1 MKKHPDTLPNDVEA
15 LKKMILGQQQQIDG
29 QQRKILTL
37 EETLR
42 LERFN
47 RFGASSEKAPGQGE
61 LFNEAEDCIDNV
73 DDEPTDGDSITEQSS
88 TPIDKVKPKRKPLP
102 SNLPR
107 VRKVYELAESEL
119 QCPCGC
125 TLTEIGEE
133 ISEQLDV
140 IPARFQVIQHA
151 RKKYACKSCEDTI
164 KTAEKPQKILP
175 KSNASAGT
183 LAYVITAKYQD
194 GLPLHRLSNIF
205 KRFDVDLS
213 RQTLSDWTLKTA
225 VQCVPVIEALQKQ
238 LNAGA
243 VVHCDE
249 TTVQVLKEPD
259 KAAQSKSYMW
269 VQKGGPPGKPVVR
282 FSYDRGRSGQVPL
295 RLLKGYQGALMTDG
309 YTGYNAVAEQDGIVH
324 LCCMAHLRRKFVDAQ
339 KSADKKG
346 KTQRTSKADVAVNYI
361 AKLYAVEKAHKDS
374 DSVTRQVV
382 RQEKSVLILKEF
394 RKWIDKTQPKVLPK
408 SKLGEALSYA
418 EKYWDKATRYVE
430 NGDWPIDN
438 NPAENAIRPFVI
450 GRKNWLFSNTVS
462 GANASATLYSLIETA
477 KLNMH
482 EPYNYLRWLFNELPK
497 MIDGDAEHLMPWNI
511 APSAI
516 KPN

>member
-1 MKKHPDTLPNDVEA
+1 MKNTTNALPNDVEL
-15 LKKMILGQQQQIDG
+15 LKEMILGQQQ
-29 QQRKILTL
+29 RILTL
-37 EETLR
+37 EEALR

-61 LFNEAEDCIDNV
+61 LFNEAEDCS
-73 DDEPTDGDSITEQSS
+73 DEAESESAAESS
-88 TPIDKVKPKRKPLP
+88 DESSAPVAKDKPKRKPLP

-107 VRKVYELAESEL
+107 VRKVYELPESEL
-119 QCPCGC
+119 HCSCGC
-125 TLTEIGEE
+125 MLTDIGEE

-140 IPARFQVIQHA
+140 IPARFQVIQHV
-151 RKKYACKSCEDTI
+151 RKKYACKACEDTI
-164 KTAEKPQKILP
+164 KIAQKPAKILP
-175 KSNASAGT
+175 KSNATAGT

-213 RQTLSDWTLKTA
+213 RQTLSDWTLKA
-225 VQCVPVIEALQKQ
+225 AIQCEPVIEQLQKQ
-238 LNAGA
+238 LNNGP

-309 YTGYNAVAEQDGIVH
+309 YTGYNAIAEQEGVTH

-339 KSADKKG
+339 KSAPKKG
-346 KTQRTSKADVAVNYI
+346 KNQRTSKADVAVNYI
-361 AKLYAVEKAHKDS
+361 AKLYAIEKTHSHS
-374 DSVTRQVV
+374 DNTTRQTA
-382 RQEKSVLILKEF
+382 RQEKSAVILQEF
-394 RKWIDKTQPKVLPK
+394 RKWIDGSLPKVLPK

-418 EKYWDKATRYVE
+418 VKYWGKATRYIE
-430 NGDWPIDN
+430 NGEWPIDN

-450 GRKNWLFSNTVS
+450 GRKNWLFSNTVN

-482 EPYNYLRWLFNELPK
+482 EPYNYLRWLFTELPK
-497 MIDGDAEHLMPWNI
+497 LNNGDVDSLMPWNI
-511 APSAI
+511 DPLAI
-516 KPN
+516 KPS

>member
-1 MKKHPDTLPNDVEA
+1 MENHPDILPNDVEA
-15 LKKMILGQQQQIDG
+15 LKKLILGQQQQIQG

-37 EETLR
+37 EEALR

-61 LFNEAEDCIDNV
+61 LFNEAEGCV
-73 DDEPTDGDSITEQSS
+73 DDTEEEPTDSDSATEQSS
-88 TPIDKVKPKRKPLP
+88 AEKVKPKRKPLP

-107 VRKVYELAESEL
+107 VRKVYELPESEL

-140 IPARFQVIQHA
+140 IPATFQVIQHA

-164 KTAEKPQKILP
+164 KTAEKPAKILP

-225 VQCVPVIEALQKQ
+225 TQCEPIIEALQKQ
-238 LNAGA
+238 LNAGP

-282 FSYDRGRSGQVPL
+282 FNYDRGRSGQVPL

-309 YTGYNAVAEQDGIVH
+309 YTGYNAIAEQEGITH

-339 KSADKKG
+339 KSVQKKG
-346 KTQRTSKADVAVNYI
+346 KAQRTSKADVAVSYI
-361 AKLYAVEKAHKDS
+361 AKLYAIEKSHRDS
-374 DSVTRQVV
+374 DATTRHSA
-382 RQEKSVLILKEF
+382 RQEKSVLILKGF
-394 RKWIDKTQPKVLPK
+394 REWINKTLPKVLPK

-418 EKYWDKATRYVE
+418 DKYWDKATRYIE
-430 NGDWPIDN
+430 NGEWPIDN

-450 GRKNWLFSNTVS
+450 GRNYVDFCIMCIYFLFEQHCRTSRWQQ
-462 GANASATLYSLIETA
+462 AERQYIYST
-477 KLNMH
+477 
-482 EPYNYLRWLFNELPK
+482 
-497 MIDGDAEHLMPWNI
+497 
-511 APSAI
+511 
-516 KPN
+516 

>member
-1 MKKHPDTLPNDVEA
+1 MKKAPDTLPDDIEL
-15 LKKMILGQQQQIDG
+15 LKKMILGQQQ
-29 QQRKILTL
+29 KIHTL
-37 EETLR
+37 EEALR
-42 LERFN
+42 LEKFN

-61 LFNEAEDCIDNV
+61 LFNEAEDCIGDEV
-73 DDEPTDGDSITEQSS
+73 DEPTDADSTTEQSS
-88 TPIDKVKPKRKPLP
+88 APADKVKPKRKPLP

-107 VRKVYELAESEL
+107 VRNVYELAESEL

-140 IPARFQVIQHA
+140 IPAKFQVIQHA
-151 RKKYACKSCEDTI
+151 RKKYACKSCEESI
-164 KTAEKPQKILP
+164 KTAEKPAKTLP

-183 LAYVITAKYQD
+183 LAYVVTAKYQD

-205 KRFDVDLS
+205 KRFGVDLS

-225 VQCVPVIEALQKQ
+225 TQCEPIIEALQKQ
-238 LNAGA
+238 LNAGP

-295 RLLKGYQGALMTDG
+295 RLLQGYQGALMTDG
-309 YTGYNAVAEQDGIVH
+309 YTGYNAIAEQEGITH

-339 KSADKKG
+339 KSVQKKG
-346 KTQRTSKADVAVNYI
+346 KNQRTSKADVAVSYI
-361 AKLYAVEKAHKDS
+361 AKLYAIEKSHKDS
-374 DSVTRQVV
+374 DATTRHIA
-382 RQEKSVLILKEF
+382 RQEKSAVILKGF
-394 RKWIDKTQPKVLPK
+394 REWLDKTLPNVLPK

-418 EKYWDKATRYVE
+418 DKYWDKATRYIE
-430 NGDWPIDN
+430 NSEWPIDN

-450 GRKNWLFSNTVS
+450 GRKNWLFSNTVN
-462 GANASATLYSLIETA
+462 GANASAVLYSLIETA

-482 EPYNYLRWLFNELPK
+482 EPYDYLRWLFTELPK
-497 MIDGDAEHLMPWNI
+497 LKENDVEGLMPWNVD
-511 APSAI
+511 PSAI